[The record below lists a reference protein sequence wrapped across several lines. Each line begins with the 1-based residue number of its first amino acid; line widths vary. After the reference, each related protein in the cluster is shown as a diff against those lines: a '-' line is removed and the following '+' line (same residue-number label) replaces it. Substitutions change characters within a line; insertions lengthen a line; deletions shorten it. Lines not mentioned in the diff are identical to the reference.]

1 MSASKPASNGRS
13 RAGEP
18 NFALKDL
25 AEYLGLAP
33 ATVSLVMNGSGVAQ
47 SISRETK
54 DRIFAAAKKFN
65 YRPNFFARCLRTRRS
80 FTIGIMVPEVS
91 EGYTAIV
98 MSGIEDH
105 LLQEGYFYFVASHR
119 FQPDLIDEYPDL
131 FLYRSVDGLIAVNTP
146 WQRQLPVPVV
156 TISSHHAVKGVTS
169 IVLDHRRA
177 AEVSLNHL
185 LDLGHADLD

>member
-13 RAGEP
+13 RAGES

-33 ATVSLVMNGSGVAQ
+33 ATVSLVMNGSGVAE
-47 SISRETK
+47 SISPETK

-156 TISSHHAVKGVTS
+156 SVFSCSPLPLLVAM
-169 IVLDHRRA
+169 IVA
-177 AEVSLNHL
+177 FGTTAP
-185 LDLGHADLD
+185 A